1 MTQPTFDL
9 EAPDL
14 EAMRL
19 GVHGPL
25 QDWLE
30 FNRSG
35 AFTSWDALAL
45 VAPFPPLDRVQITT
59 GLKDLTAFASHGY
72 DIFTALNNASPKP
85 LPSHHDILDFGVGAG
100 RLARL
105 FKGFRGTYT
114 GVDVDGYNAAW
125 VSRALAHVRA
135 VHTTPRKPLP
145 LPADSFDLIVS
156 ISVFSHMNER
166 DQFFYLSE
174 LARVAKPG
182 ATLLLST
189 HGDRALARAVAEP
202 AVFDML
208 QVPRRAVMKAHDTFA
223 EEGFQFIRQ
232 WRGHLNNLFYAYG
245 ITFISEAYIREIW
258 ARTFDVIDVKSGAIH
273 DFQDI
278 VVLRARQS

>member
-1 MTQPTFDL
+1 MH
-9 EAPDL
+9 
-14 EAMRL
+14 L

-25 QDWLE
+25 PDWLE
-30 FNRSG
+30 FNRTG
-35 AFTSWDALAL
+35 AFTSWEALAL

-72 DIFTALNNASPKP
+72 DIFSALNSASPKP
-85 LPSHHDILDFGVGAG
+85 LPSFSDVLDFGVGAG

-114 GVDVDGYNAAW
+114 GVDVDGYNVAW
-125 VSRALAHVRA
+125 VSRALSHVRA
-135 VHTTPRKPLP
+135 VRTTPRKPLP
-145 LPADSFDLIVS
+145 FAAQSFDLIVS

-189 HGDRALARAVAEP
+189 HGNRALARAVAEP
-202 AVFDML
+202 GVFDML
-208 QVPRRAVMKAHDTFA
+208 QVPRRAVMTAHDTFA
-223 EEGFQFIRQ
+223 TRGFHFIRQ

-258 ARTFDVIDVKSGAIH
+258 ARTFDVLDIKSGAIH

-278 VVLRARQS
+278 VVLRARPR